1 MTSSLK
7 SKILQVLFWI
17 CVFSIYFSSEL
28 ILRVYYI
35 YGEGNSKEQMEALA
49 NKLPGFL
56 KDSLVARQRIDD
68 AQEALEEAK
77 KGKDKNKIIEA
88 YYNYSNEIDEGPRYE
103 LYLEMLEQY
112 PKDIKSSRAFL
123 FIIDEDDEKYNLET
137 FLEFIKGF
145 SKKDQTKFITQ
156 VWGKVKKFSNERKIK
171 FINHVIKEQY
181 VSGEMFSIFNDM
193 MSIRF
198 KLKMPVSVDKQL
210 EDLKTKSFEMY
221 KRMQKEL
228 MKNRDKK
235 K

>member
-88 YYNYSNEIDEGPRYE
+88 YYNYSN
-103 LYLEMLEQY
+103 
-112 PKDIKSSRAFL
+112 
-123 FIIDEDDEKYNLET
+123 
-137 FLEFIKGF
+137 
-145 SKKDQTKFITQ
+145 
-156 VWGKVKKFSNERKIK
+156 
-171 FINHVIKEQY
+171 
-181 VSGEMFSIFNDM
+181 
-193 MSIRF
+193 
-198 KLKMPVSVDKQL
+198 
-210 EDLKTKSFEMY
+210 
-221 KRMQKEL
+221 
-228 MKNRDKK
+228 
-235 K
+235 